1 MNNTEII
8 FNIFI
13 MKLKSDIKSE
23 YKNIENIDYLLDKI
37 FKDIKK
43 EDLKKYSTE
52 NKDSNKKI
60 YISNSAEVKQIV
72 KAKKTIINDLIKIYP
87 EFNITYSPK
96 KIYKQI
102 NDEFPEENKARANE
116 LADKFSDYN
125 DKLKILNKQKIMN

>member
-8 FNIFI
+8 FNIFV
-13 MKLKSDIKSE
+13 MKLKSDIKSD
-23 YKNIENIDYLLDKI
+23 YKRIKNIDYLLDKI

-43 EDLKKYSTE
+43 EDLKKFSTE

-60 YISNSAEVKQIV
+60 YIKNSPEVKKLV
-72 KAKKTIINDLIKIYP
+72 KDKEEILNDLIRIYP
-87 EFNITYSPK
+87 EFIKTYGPK

-102 NDEFPEENKARANE
+102 NDEFPEDMKTKANE

-125 DKLKILNKQKIMN
+125 DKA